1 MNRKKALQLTAIVL
15 SVILVASL
23 VIFFVSRDRSDIP
36 ESSSNTVL
44 LSETS
49 TASTKPLT
57 STSTTKASE
66 TQKTSVEST
75 VKTTAK
81 TTVPTTK
88 KKTPKSPSSKNVDIL
103 VNANNPVPD
112 DWKVDLVEL
121 RNGNQIDKR
130 AYPSLQ
136 KMMDDARAEGYN
148 PLICSS
154 YRSTS
159 YQQKL
164 FDNSVQAK
172 KNSGMSEKKAI
183 KETEKWIAVPG
194 TSEHETGLAVDIVSL
209 ENQNLDNSQLNS
221 ACQKWLMKHC
231 YDYGFILRYPKDK
244 TKVTGIGFEPWH
256 YRYVGYD
263 IAQYIK
269 KNGIC
274 LEEYKK

>member
-1 MNRKKALQLTAIVL
+1 MNRKKALQLTAIAL

-36 ESSSNTVL
+36 ESSSNTIL
-44 LSETS
+44 SSETL
-49 TASTKPLT
+49 TASTKPL
-57 STSTTKASE
+57 TSTTKASE
-66 TQKTSVEST
+66 TQKTSVKST

-81 TTVPTTK
+81 TTVQTTK
-88 KKTPKSPSSKNVDIL
+88 KKTQKPPSSKNVDIL

-164 FDNSVQAK
+164 FDDSVRAK